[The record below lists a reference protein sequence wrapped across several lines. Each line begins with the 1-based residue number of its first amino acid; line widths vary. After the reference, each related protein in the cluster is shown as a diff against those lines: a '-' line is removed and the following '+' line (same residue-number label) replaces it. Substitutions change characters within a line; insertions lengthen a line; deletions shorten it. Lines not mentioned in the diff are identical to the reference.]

1 MTLPEVDQQRLD
13 AEWDEDRE
21 VLASL
26 AQNGDRPDLVR
37 SVDVSFAGDDEALD
51 RLAENADELGFIV
64 LDREENEEGG
74 ISLFLAREQKA
85 DAASIKALTLQ
96 CLQIEL
102 LYDVDYEGWGC
113 MAQSGLGE

>member
-26 AQNGDRPDLVR
+26 AENGDQPDLVR
-37 SVDVSFAGDDEALD
+37 SVDVSFSGDDEALD
-51 RLAENADELGFIV
+51 RLAENADELGFAVI
-64 LDREENEEGG
+64 DREENEEGG
-74 ISLFLAREQKA
+74 MSLFLAREQKA
-85 DAASIKALTLQ
+85 DAAAIKALTLQ

-102 LYDVDYEGWGC
+102 LYDVEYEGWGC
-113 MAQSGLGE
+113 MAQTGSAE